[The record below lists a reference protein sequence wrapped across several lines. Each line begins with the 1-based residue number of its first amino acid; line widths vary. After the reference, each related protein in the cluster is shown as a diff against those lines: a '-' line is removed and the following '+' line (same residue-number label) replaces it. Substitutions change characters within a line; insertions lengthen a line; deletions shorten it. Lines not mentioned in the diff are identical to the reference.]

1 MGRLPAKCSGAVLA
15 GALLALAGMPASPAS
30 ADPPAPGDV
39 RSTVDGISPVVDG
52 VSAEIVG
59 GDSFLRLRVE
69 PGREVVV
76 AGYEGEP
83 YLRFRPDGAVEVNRR
98 SPASVLNESRFGGD
112 PASGTDAAAPPAWDQ
127 VASDGAYEWHDHRTH
142 WMATT
147 RPEPPVRTW
156 AVPIRVDGV
165 GAEITGR
172 YRYVA
177 PPSAWPWLI
186 GGAALAVVAVVAGR
200 RWWRGLGLVVAGAA
214 LALGVYGLAL
224 ARLPGGTSG
233 VVTSLL
239 ALLGLAG
246 AIGAVTA
253 REARRGPLLAGAG
266 VALLV
271 AGWREVDVL
280 WHSVLTTSWPPT
292 LERLVVVIALGGGVA
307 ATVAGF
313 AQSLGAYQPSG
324 TSASASGGPHEPR
337 A

>member
-15 GALLALAGMPASPAS
+15 GALSALVVMPAPLAF

-39 RSTVDGISPVVDG
+39 RSTVEGITPVVDG
-52 VSAEIVG
+52 VTAEIVG
-59 GDSFLRLRVE
+59 GDSFLRLRVA

-83 YLRFRPDGAVEVNRR
+83 YLRFRPDGVVEVNRR

-112 PASGTDAAAPPAWDQ
+112 PGSGTDAEAPPAWDE
-127 VASDGAYEWHDHRTH
+127 VASDGSYEWHDHRTH
-142 WMATT
+142 WMAAT

-172 YRYVA
+172 YRYEA
-177 PPSAWPWLI
+177 PPNGWPWLI
-186 GGAALAVVAVVAGR
+186 GITVLAVVAVVAGR
-200 RWWRGLGLVVAGAA
+200 RSWRGLCLAVAASA
-214 LALGVYGLAL
+214 VALGVYGLAL

-239 ALLGLAG
+239 ALLALAG
-246 AIGAVTA
+246 AIGAVTSPA
-253 REARRGPLLAGAG
+253 ARRGPLLAGAG
-266 VALLV
+266 VALVV
-271 AGWREVDVL
+271 AAWREVDVL
-280 WHSVLTTSWPPT
+280 WHSVLTTSWPPA
-292 LERLVVVIALGGGVA
+292 LERIAVGFALAGGVA
-307 ATVAGF
+307 ATIAGF
-313 AQSLGAYQPSG
+313 AQSFGVYQPSG

-337 A
+337 G